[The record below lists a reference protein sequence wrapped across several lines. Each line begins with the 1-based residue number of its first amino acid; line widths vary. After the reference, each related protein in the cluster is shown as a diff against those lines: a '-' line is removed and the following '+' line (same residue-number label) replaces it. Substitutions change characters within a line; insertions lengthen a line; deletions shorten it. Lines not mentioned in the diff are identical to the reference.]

1 MNIIV
6 MGCGKIGEEILSSLV
21 SEGHDVT
28 AIDTKADVITEI
40 TNNYDVMSVC
50 GNGADNEILEE
61 ANVDKAEMFIAAT
74 SSDEVNMLACFIARK
89 MGARNTVARIRNP
102 EYNDQSLGFLRQN
115 LGLSM
120 SINPERLAAQE
131 LFDILKL
138 PSAAKIDTFSSR
150 NVQMIEM
157 RLKQDSALNGIKLA
171 DFRSKCRSNVLVCAV
186 QRGEEV
192 FIPDGN
198 FEIHGG
204 DKIGVTGTR
213 PEILKMLKSL
223 GIIQKQAK
231 SVMILGASKSAYY
244 LAEMLLKIGTT
255 VKIIEKDRDIARNM
269 TDRLPKAVVINA
281 DGAKQDILI
290 EEGLKSID
298 AFVALT
304 GLDEQNILIS
314 VSATLQGVPKVISKI
329 NRSEYINMAEK
340 LGMDCIVSPREIAS
354 NKIVR
359 YARALQ
365 NSLGSNVETLY
376 KLMDGRVEAL
386 EFNVKSDCKFLNI
399 PLKDL
404 QLRSNTIIA
413 GIARGRKPIT
423 PTGDDVFMA
432 GDRVIVIA
440 AANRRLQDFS
450 DIIK

>member
-21 SEGHDVT
+21 AEGHDVT
-28 AIDTKADVITEI
+28 AIDVNADVISDI

-50 GNGADNEILEE
+50 GNGADYEILEE
-61 ANVDKAEMFIAAT
+61 ANVDRAEMFIATAD
-74 SSDEVNMLACFIARK
+74 SDEVNMLACFIARK
-89 MGARNTVARIRNP
+89 MGAHNTVARIRNP
-102 EYNDQSLGFLRQN
+102 EYNDQSLGFMRQN

-131 LFDILKL
+131 LFDVLKI
-138 PSAAKIDTFSSR
+138 PSAVKIDTFSGR

-157 RLKQDSALNGIKLA
+157 RLKSESSLDGIKLA
-171 DFRSKCRSNVLVCAV
+171 DFRSKCKGNVLVSAV

-198 FEIHGG
+198 FELKSG
-204 DKIGVTGTR
+204 DKIGVTGTKA
-213 PEILKMLKSL
+213 EILKMLKAI
-223 GIIQKQAK
+223 GVIQKQAK
-231 SVMILGASKSAYY
+231 NVMLVGASKTAYY
-244 LAEMLLKIGTT
+244 LTEMLLKIGTS
-255 VKIIEKDRDIARNM
+255 VKIIEKNRDVARDM
-269 TDRLPKAVVINA
+269 CDHLPKAVVINA
-281 DGAKQDILI
+281 DGAKQEILL
-290 EEGLKSID
+290 EEGLKSLD

-314 VSATLQGVPKVISKI
+314 VSAAIQGVPKVISKV
-329 NRSEYINMAEK
+329 NRSEYIAMAEK
-340 LGMDCIVSPREIAS
+340 LGMDCIVSPREIVS

-359 YARALQ
+359 YARALE
-365 NSLGSNVETLY
+365 NSLGSNVETMY
-376 KLMDGRVEAL
+376 KLMDGNVEAL
-386 EFNVKSDCKFLNI
+386 EFNVKSDCRFLNI

-404 QLRSNTIIA
+404 QLKKNTIIA

-440 AANRRLQDFS
+440 AANRRLRDFS

>member
-21 SEGHDVT
+21 AEGHDVT
-28 AIDTKADVITEI
+28 AIDTNADVITDI
-40 TNNYDVMSVC
+40 TNNYDVMAVC
-50 GNGADNEILEE
+50 GNGADYEILEE

-89 MGARNTVARIRNP
+89 MGAHNTVARIRNP

-138 PSAAKIDTFSSR
+138 PSAVRIDTFSSR
-150 NVQMIEM
+150 NVQMFEM
-157 RLKQDSALNGIKLA
+157 RLKPDSALDGVKLA
-171 DFRSKCRSNVLVCAV
+171 DFRNKCKCNVLVCAV
-186 QRGEEV
+186 QRGDNV

-198 FEIHGG
+198 FELKSG
-204 DKIGVTGTR
+204 DKIGITGTKA
-213 PEILKMLKSL
+213 EVLKMLRSL
-223 GIIQKQAK
+223 GVIQKQAK
-231 SVMILGASKSAYY
+231 SVMIIGASKMAFY
-244 LAEMLLKIGTT
+244 LTDMLLKIGTN
-255 VKIIEKDRDIARNM
+255 VKIIDKDREVCRDIC
-269 TDRLPKAVVINA
+269 DKLPKAVVLNA
-281 DGAKQDILI
+281 DGAKQESLL
-290 EEGLKSID
+290 ESGLKSAD

-304 GLDEQNILIS
+304 GIDEQNILIS
-314 VSATLQGVPKVISKI
+314 VSASLQGVPKVISKI
-329 NRSEYINMAEK
+329 NRKEYISMAEK
-340 LGMDCIVSPREIAS
+340 LGMDCIISPREIVS
-354 NKIVR
+354 NKMVR
-359 YARALQ
+359 YARALE

-376 KLMDGRVEAL
+376 KLMDGNVEAL
-386 EFNVKSDCKFLNI
+386 EFNVKSDCRFLNI

-404 QLRSNTIIA
+404 QLKSNTIIA

>member
-21 SEGHDVT
+21 AEGHNVT
-28 AIDTKADVITEI
+28 AVDIKADVISDI

-50 GNGADNEILEE
+50 GNGADYEILEE
-61 ANVDKAEMFIAAT
+61 ANAEKAEMFIAAT
-74 SSDEVNMLACFIARK
+74 NSDEVNMLACFIARK

-120 SINPERLAAQE
+120 SINPERLTAQE

-138 PSAAKIDTFSSR
+138 PSAVKIDSFSSR

-157 RLKQDSALNGIKLA
+157 RLKTDSALSGTKLS
-171 DFRSKCRSNVLVCAV
+171 DFRNRCRSDVLVCAV
-186 QRGEEV
+186 QRGNNV

-198 FEIHGG
+198 FELKGG
-204 DKIGVTGTR
+204 DKIGVTGTKA
-213 PEILKMLKSL
+213 EILKMLKTL

-231 SVMILGASKSAYY
+231 SVMILGAGKAAYY
-244 LAEMLLKIGTT
+244 LTEMLVKIGTS
-255 VKIIEKDRDIARNM
+255 VKVIEKNRDVARDFCDRI
-269 TDRLPKAVVINA
+269 PKAVIINA
-281 DGAKQDILI
+281 DGAKQDILL
-290 EEGLKSID
+290 EEGLKSTD

-314 VSATLQGVPKVISKI
+314 VSATLHGVPKVISKI
-329 NRSEYINMAEK
+329 NRSEYIAMAEK
-340 LGMDCIVSPREIAS
+340 LGMDCIVSPREIVS

-359 YARALQ
+359 YARALE
-365 NSLGSNVETLY
+365 NTLGSNVETMY
-376 KLMDGRVEAL
+376 KLMDGNVEAL

-399 PLKDL
+399 PLKSL
-404 QLRSNTIIA
+404 QLKNSIIIA

-423 PTGDDVFMA
+423 PSGDDVFTA

-440 AANRRLQDFS
+440 AASRRLRDFS

>member
-21 SEGHDVT
+21 AEGHDVT
-28 AIDTKADVITEI
+28 AIDTNADVINDI
-40 TNNYDVMSVC
+40 TNDYDVMSVC
-50 GNGADNEILEE
+50 GNGADYEILEE

-89 MGARNTVARIRNP
+89 MGAHNTVARIRNP

-138 PSAAKIDTFSSR
+138 PSAVKIDTFSSR

-157 RLKQDSALNGIKLA
+157 RLKADSALNGTKLA
-171 DFRSKCRSNVLVCAV
+171 DFRGKCKSNVLVCAV
-186 QRGEEV
+186 QRGGSV

-198 FEIHGG
+198 FELKGG
-204 DKIGVTGTR
+204 DKIGVTGTK
-213 PEILKMLKSL
+213 PDIIKMLKTI
-223 GIIQKQAK
+223 GVIQKQAK
-231 SVMILGASKSAYY
+231 NVMLLGASKTSYY
-244 LAEMLLKIGTT
+244 LSEMLLKIGTS
-255 VKIIEKDRDIARNM
+255 VKIIEKDREIARNFC
-269 TDRLPKAVVINA
+269 DRLPKSVVICA
-281 DGAKQDILI
+281 DGAKQEILL
-290 EEGLKSID
+290 EEGLKSLD

-304 GLDEQNILIS
+304 GMDEQNILIC
-314 VSATLQGVPKVISKI
+314 VSAALQGVPKIISKV
-329 NRSEYINMAEK
+329 NRKEYISMAER
-340 LGMDCIVSPREIAS
+340 LGMDSIVSPREIVS

-359 YARALQ
+359 YARALE
-365 NSLGSNVETLY
+365 NSLGSNVETMY
-376 KLMDGRVEAL
+376 KLMDGNAEAL
-386 EFNVKSDCKFLNI
+386 EFNVKSDCRFLNI

-404 QLRSNTIIA
+404 QLKSNTIIA

-423 PTGDDVFMA
+423 PTGDDVFIA